1 MKIRTARIRLL
12 SGPNCRPDWNVDRT
26 GQRNSVIG
34 KWIFKGQCHL
44 YHVLHGHGQQCCHD
58 KAWFDFGL
66 LNRFDG
72 SLCLPLLRHFFSST
86 KLTSFDLK
94 RLFQCFFASRPRSK
108 VVLDLRTF
116 SIRFISSSSK
126 KFDQKQFHKI
136 FDILKFLPLIWS
148 MYFPR
153 QARIYHNSIASA
165 GIDPR
170 SSVTIWSQ
178 SQYRGSHCDRHRL
191 ILPSPHYN

>member
-1 MKIRTARIRLL
+1 MFAIAET
-12 SGPNCRPDWNVDRT
+12 
-26 GQRNSVIG
+26 
-34 KWIFKGQCHL
+34 
-44 YHVLHGHGQQCCHD
+44 
-58 KAWFDFGL
+58 
-66 LNRFDG
+66 
-72 SLCLPLLRHFFSST
+72 
-86 KLTSFDLK
+86 
-94 RLFQCFFASRPRSK
+94 LFQLNKTDLIWPQATYSMFFFASRPRSK

-178 SQYRGSHCDRHRL
+178 SQYRGSQISLTKPSLQLAFSIKGHLSTKL
-191 ILPSPHYN
+191 ISFSTWAVRFAIFKRFSNFNPQFCPVFKTILLLVGVFGILSAH